1 MLRKNNI
8 VMMNIL
14 LLKMAA
20 TSVGIQKLEEE
31 LGASMENEHLKS
43 QEMDINSQSTDQ
55 RQHLKQQRTEDV
67 IDQGNAHSVGNETFA
82 RKELQ
87 TNEKNSTGKA
97 LNFQVN
103 QVVSGT
109 EDKEKNAVSRT
120 ESTNEAS
127 QAVGTG
133 DAIYP
138 VDTSNAKTVDT
149 DKKNQTVE
157 MKSKKESV
165 DDDETYLR
173 VEAGYS
179 VQTVDMSGICQTEMV
194 DADHTYLTVDTGYN
208 VQTVDMS
215 GLHQTQR
222 SGDSSETADI
232 PQTPN
237 DSNNRTVDTAER
249 GDSYGSSFSVPSVG

>member
-1 MLRKNNI
+1 
-8 VMMNIL
+8 MMNIL

-31 LGASMENEHLKS
+31 LGASMENEYLKS

-55 RQHLKQQRTEDV
+55 GQHFKQQRTEDV
-67 IDQGNAHSVGNETFA
+67 IDQENAHSVGNETFA
-82 RKELQ
+82 RKELR
-87 TNEKNSTGKA
+87 TNEKNATGKA

-109 EDKEKNAVSRT
+109 EDKEINAVSRT
-120 ESTNEAS
+120 ESTKINEAS

-138 VDTSNAKTVDT
+138 VDTSNAETVNT
-149 DKKNQTVE
+149 GQKNQTVE
-157 MKSKKESV
+157 VKSKKESV
-165 DDDETYLR
+165 DDDQTYLT
-173 VEAGYS
+173 VEAGYNL
-179 VQTVDMSGICQTEMV
+179 QTVDMSGICQTETV

-215 GLHQTQR
+215 GLHQTQS

-232 PQTPN
+232 PQTTN

-249 GDSYGSSFSVPSVG
+249 GDSYGSSFSVPSIG

>member
-1 MLRKNNI
+1 
-8 VMMNIL
+8 MMSIL
-14 LLKMAA
+14 LFKMAA

-31 LGASMENEHLKS
+31 LGASMENEYLES
-43 QEMDINSQSTDQ
+43 QEMDINGKSTDQ
-55 RQHLKQQRTEDV
+55 GQHFKQQRTEDV

-87 TNEKNSTGKA
+87 TNVKNSTGKA

-103 QVVSGT
+103 QVVSET
-109 EDKEKNAVSRT
+109 EGKEKNVVSRT

-138 VDTSNAKTVDT
+138 VYTSNAETVDT
-149 DKKNQTVE
+149 DQKNQTVE

-165 DDDETYLR
+165 DDDQTYLT
-173 VEAGYS
+173 VEAGYR
-179 VQTVDMSGICQTEMV
+179 VQTVDMSGSCQTETE

-208 VQTVDMS
+208 VQTLS
-215 GLHQTQR
+215 GLHQTQS
-222 SGDSSETADI
+222 SGDSFETADI
-232 PQTPN
+232 PQTTN

-249 GDSYGSSFSVPSVG
+249 GDSYGSSFTVPSIG

>member
-1 MLRKNNI
+1 
-8 VMMNIL
+8 MMNIL

-31 LGASMENEHLKS
+31 LGASMENEYLES

-55 RQHLKQQRTEDV
+55 GQHFKQQRTEVV
-67 IDQGNAHSVGNETFA
+67 IDQGNAYSVGNETFA

-87 TNEKNSTGKA
+87 TNVKNSTSKA
-97 LNFQVN
+97 LNVQVN

-109 EDKEKNAVSRT
+109 EDKEKNVVSRT

-127 QAVGTG
+127 QAVDTG

-138 VDTSNAKTVDT
+138 VHTSNAETVDT
-149 DKKNQTVE
+149 DQKNQTVE

-165 DDDETYLR
+165 DDDQTYLT
-173 VEAGYS
+173 VEAGYR
-179 VQTVDMSGICQTEMV
+179 VQTVDMSGICQTEME

-215 GLHQTQR
+215 SLHQKQS

-232 PQTPN
+232 PQTTN

-249 GDSYGSSFSVPSVG
+249 AESYGSSFTVPSIG

>member
-1 MLRKNNI
+1 
-8 VMMNIL
+8 MMNIL

-31 LGASMENEHLKS
+31 LGASMENEYLRS

-55 RQHLKQQRTEDV
+55 GQHFKQQRTEDV
-67 IDQGNAHSVGNETFA
+67 IDQGNAHSVGKEMFA
-82 RKELQ
+82 RKELL
-87 TNEKNSTGKA
+87 TNEKNCTGKA

-138 VDTSNAKTVDT
+138 VDTSNAETVDT
-149 DKKNQTVE
+149 NQKNQTVE

-165 DDDETYLR
+165 DDDQTYLT
-173 VEAGYS
+173 VEAGYR
-179 VQTVDMSGICQTEMV
+179 VQTVDMTGICQTETV
-194 DADHTYLTVDTGYN
+194 DADHTYLTVDTCYN
-208 VQTVDMS
+208 VQTVGMS
-215 GLHQTQR
+215 GLHQTQS
-222 SGDSSETADI
+222 SGDSSETAGV
-232 PQTPN
+232 PQTTN
-237 DSNNRTVDTAER
+237 DSNNWTVDTAER
-249 GDSYGSSFSVPSVG
+249 GDSYGSSFTVPSIG

>member
-1 MLRKNNI
+1 
-8 VMMNIL
+8 MMNIL

-31 LGASMENEHLKS
+31 LGASMENEYLES

-55 RQHLKQQRTEDV
+55 GQHFKQQRTEDV
-67 IDQGNAHSVGNETFA
+67 IDQGNAYSVGNETFA

-87 TNEKNSTGKA
+87 TNVKNSTGKA

-109 EDKEKNAVSRT
+109 EDKEKNVVSRT

-138 VDTSNAKTVDT
+138 VYTSNAETVDT
-149 DKKNQTVE
+149 DQKNQTVE

-165 DDDETYLR
+165 DDDQTYLT
-173 VEAGYS
+173 VEAGYR
-179 VQTVDMSGICQTEMV
+179 VLTVDMSGICQTETE

-208 VQTVDMS
+208 VQTLS
-215 GLHQTQR
+215 GLHQTQS
-222 SGDSSETADI
+222 SGDSFETADI
-232 PQTPN
+232 PQTTN

-249 GDSYGSSFSVPSVG
+249 GDSYGSSFTVPSIG